1 MEFRGD
7 RWEPG
12 ANRKTSNIV
21 SEEFKPKK
29 KKKNAAN

>member
-1 MEFRGD
+1 MEFRVIAGT
-7 RWEPG
+7 G

-29 KKKNAAN
+29 KENSAH